1 MRPIFI
7 GASRRLARLFYG
19 QVMPFPSGLRA
30 LNHPEFRRFFLAQLV
45 AMVSGWMHTVAQSW
59 LVLQLTDSPLRL
71 GLIGTLQ
78 FGPILLFSVITGAF
92 ADRLPRRRVLVTTQL
107 VLAALAIAL
116 AALVAAGRIRY
127 WHVGVVAVLAGVTQA
142 FDAPA
147 RQSFL
152 ADLVGKLDLVNAVA
166 LNSAAFNAARIVG
179 PALGGLLIARVG
191 VVPSFLINA
200 IGLFVVA
207 LALLR
212 LPDRARAA
220 TRRETTV
227 AQEIAEGLRY
237 AVRTPVIR
245 LVLGLLFCVS
255 ITVFNF
261 SVYVP
266 LLARNVLGL
275 GAEGFGFLMAALGA
289 GAVSGA
295 LTVGFRRAPEL
306 PVPAMTGAAAIALTG
321 LLALSSVRHVW
332 AAVLLLFVTGF
343 SGLVLVASCN
353 TRLQLAA
360 PDELRGRMMSLY
372 TLVWGGVFPIGAFCV
387 GAISEAWGVST
398 AFFVQG
404 SAGLG
409 GLAAL
414 ALWWRGR
421 HRARA
426 AGQRD

>member
-1 MRPIFI
+1 MI
-7 GASRRLARLFYG
+7 
-19 QVMPFPSGLRA
+19 FPSGLRA
-30 LNHPEFRRFFLAQLV
+30 LNHADFRRFFLAQLV

-78 FGPILLFSVITGAF
+78 FGPILLFSIVTGAY
-92 ADRLPRRRVLVTTQL
+92 ADRLPKRRLLVTTQL
-107 VLAALAIAL
+107 VLAALAVAL
-116 AALVAAGRIRY
+116 AALVASGRIRY
-127 WHVGVVAVLAGVTQA
+127 WHVGVVAVLAGLTQA

-152 ADLVGKLDLVNAVA
+152 AELVGRVDLVNAVA
-166 LNSAAFNAARIVG
+166 LNSASFNAARIVG
-179 PALGGLLIARVG
+179 PAVGGLLIARVG

-200 IGLFVVA
+200 VGLLVVA

-212 LPDRARAA
+212 LPARPQA
-220 TRRETTV
+220 TARRNTTMV
-227 AQEIAEGLRY
+227 EEIAEGLRY
-237 AVRTPVIR
+237 AMRTPVIR
-245 LVLGLLFCVS
+245 MVLGLLFCVS

-261 SVYVP
+261 TVYVP
-266 LLARNVLGL
+266 LLARHVLGL
-275 GAEGFGFLMAALGA
+275 GAEGFGFLMAALGV

-295 LTVGFRRAPEL
+295 LTVGFRRAPEPPL
-306 PVPAMTGAAAIALTG
+306 SLMMGAAAVALGG
-321 LLALSSVRHVW
+321 LLMLSAARHVW
-332 AAVLLLFVTGF
+332 LAVPLLFTTGF

-404 SAGLG
+404 SAGLS
-409 GLAAL
+409 GLLAL
-414 ALWWRGR
+414 TLWWRR
-421 HRARA
+421 RR
-426 AGQRD
+426 R